1 MSLFYF
7 FEEDYA
13 IGIVANGTTNH
24 CFYIERGS
32 GLIALDLD
40 CVGNGLLAG
49 GHECRSWGCHHYSKK
64 LVAMIE
70 GKKYFIVC
78 IRQTYTFNIQT
89 MSKIIKKI

>member
-49 GHECRSWGCHHYSKK
+49 GHECRS
-64 LVAMIE
+64 
-70 GKKYFIVC
+70 
-78 IRQTYTFNIQT
+78 
-89 MSKIIKKI
+89 